1 MTTSFDATQTMP
13 AVDQV
18 LDRLRQMG
26 GESIALSLADAE
38 WLLAEID
45 GGREA
50 FGVVVQQK
58 KELEQKVKQM
68 RSTIDGLLSM
78 RGK

>member
-1 MTTSFDATQTMP
+1 MTAAPDASQTMP
-13 AVDQV
+13 EVDLV
-18 LDRLRQMG
+18 LARLRQMDG
-26 GESIALSLADAE
+26 DSIALSRDNAE

-68 RSTIDGLLSM
+68 RRTIDDLLSM